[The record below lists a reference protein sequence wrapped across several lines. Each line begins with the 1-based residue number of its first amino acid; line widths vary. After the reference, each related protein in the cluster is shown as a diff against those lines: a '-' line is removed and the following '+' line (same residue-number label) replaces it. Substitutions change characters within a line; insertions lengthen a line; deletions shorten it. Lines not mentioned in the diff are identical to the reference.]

1 MLSGDRVRPP
11 LLNPNRNNLKLV
23 AAVVGILATGVPI
36 VLFNAWLRQQGEG
49 EASILAAWALR
60 SAETQLDRT
69 VATLQ
74 DLSARGVD
82 SCRPADL
89 EAMRHAVLATGPIK
103 VLMLIAPNGQAACT
117 DTGGSI
123 GHYEV
128 VNSAAAANPGI
139 MLDVV
144 RLPDQSERFLR
155 VRRDAAPDTS
165 NIAALVPASL
175 LLPQASMQGGQLLG
189 QVRMTL
195 ADGTPVGDTGAA
207 HSAAGV
213 EKAQFLKR
221 AQSKQYRLVV
231 TVSLERDGIVASYDD
246 LRNIGM
252 VVTGVIALIIL
263 FFALIFLRRHT
274 DDPIADIAKAIM
286 AGEFVP
292 YYQPVVDIRTGR
304 LLGAEVLARW
314 RRADGTLADP
324 TAFIS
329 LMESSGLVLELT
341 RALMRSVRDDVG
353 EAAGRRPDM
362 TIAFNIAPQH
372 FDDALILNDVGTIFD
387 GSPIKLTQIVLE
399 VTERHQVK
407 DLTGT
412 RRTIAALQG
421 LGCKVAIDDV
431 GTGHSGL
438 SYILKLGVDIIKIDK
453 IFVEAIGSEAHSK
466 AIIETLIDLA
476 KNMRMEI
483 IAEGVETFDQ
493 VTYLRERGI
502 TAAQG
507 YVFAPPLPVAAFLQL
522 LNAMDPVADAPRRV
536 QANAGGLKAHKAAVA
551 R

>member
-1 MLSGDRVRPP
+1 
-11 LLNPNRNNLKLV
+11 LLNSNRRNLKLV
-23 AAVVGILATGVPI
+23 AAVVGILTTGVPI
-36 VLFNAWLRQQGEG
+36 VLFNAWLRRQGEG
-49 EASILAAWALR
+49 EASILAAWTMR
-60 SAETQLDRT
+60 SAEAQLDRT

-74 DLSARGVD
+74 DLSARGVG

-89 EAMRHAVLATGPIK
+89 EAMRHSVLATGPIK
-103 VLMLIAPNGQAACT
+103 VLMLIAPNGQIACT
-117 DTGGSI
+117 DTGESVGD
-123 GHYEV
+123 YEV
-128 VNSAAAANPGI
+128 LSTVAADSGI

-144 RLPDQSERFLR
+144 RLPDQNERFLR
-155 VRRDAAPDTS
+155 VRRDVALDAS
-165 NIAALVPASL
+165 SIAALVPAGL
-175 LLPQASMQGGQLLG
+175 LLPQASMQGGQQLG
-189 QVRMTL
+189 HVRMTL
-195 ADGTPVGDTGAA
+195 ADGTPVGDAGAA
-207 HSAAGV
+207 QSAAGG
-213 EKAQFLKR
+213 ETAQFQKR
-221 AQSKQYRLVV
+221 TQSKQYRLVV
-231 TVSLERDGIVASYDD
+231 TVSLGRDGVVASYDD
-246 LRNIGM
+246 LRNIGV

-263 FFALIFLRRHT
+263 FFALLIIRRHS

-286 AGEFVP
+286 ADEFLP

-314 RRADGTLADP
+314 RRADGSLANP
-324 TAFIS
+324 TAFIT

-341 RALMRSVRDDVG
+341 RALMRRVRDDIG

-387 GSPIKLTQIVLE
+387 GSPIRLTQIVLE

-507 YVFAPPLPVAAFLQL
+507 YVFAPPLPATAFLQL
-522 LNAMDPVADAPRRV
+522 LDAMDPVADAPRRG
-536 QANAGGLKAHKAAVA
+536 QANTGRFEARKAAVV